1 MVGAGSSGE
10 PTRLR
15 QSQWMARTALTAI
28 GVSVVLMVVIGA
40 LGPSAAVPR
49 FPPAPP
55 WPPWFIQA
63 YISSALAAI
72 VTWMA
77 VLIGSTGL
85 AVGLVAARRGWRPSL
100 RRLIAGSVLAVVALM
115 VIPPT
120 GSADM
125 LLYAA
130 YGRIAALGHSPYTYF
145 PEQLRSSG
153 DPVGTVTG
161 LGYLD
166 EPSRYGPAAI
176 VTEEVASRLAGDSA
190 ARTIFWL
197 KAWNG
202 LAYLALVLA
211 LDRLLRED
219 EIRRIRAHLLWSLN
233 PLMLW
238 AVMAGGHVD
247 GLAIGVGAVAL
258 FAMRR
263 VDSRRALLAGVLLG
277 LASAIKAP
285 FALFGVGLAW
295 AARRSRLALAALGI
309 GAAVV
314 TIPCYLLAGRTS
326 IVAGLG
332 VAKLAPVDYVPWF
345 AVGRVLHWHDPTTK
359 INALGLIGFVLLG
372 LILVRR
378 MPSGPSDFPAVRVA
392 LAMVL
397 AWLIVSPQQRPW
409 YDAMIFP
416 LLALMPAT
424 RLDWIVL
431 IRAAAGALAEL
442 PPLVR
447 RSELHPAW
455 LSETGRIAS
464 VGIVPL
470 TLTAVGIIL
479 LWLCFT
485 NDWRAVANPDSNLV
499 DAMPLSLPSNPKLWP
514 VWSASCGLALAPR
527 PGLQPGVQGRQ
538 RPCFRPAAAWLHGHQ
553 RGSRGPFPVH
563 YRPHRSAGFAGC
575 RDQRGQ
581 RAGQPPLHREAET
594 AFRPGREGFE
604 VRIAERRTD
613 HRLARHAAPAVSVGQ
628 RGGEH
633 VAADEGNAQLD
644 QRCHRERIGIGRQ
657 HGLRVDRDLG
667 GGHGRERGRVS
678 TRSPSPPRLRAR
690 PSGWP

>member
-1 MVGAGSSGE
+1 MRRSK
-10 PTRLR
+10 
-15 QSQWMARTALTAI
+15 WMARAALLAI
-28 GVSVVLMVVIGA
+28 GISVALMVTIGV
-40 LGPSAAVPR
+40 LGPSAVDPR

-55 WPPWFIQA
+55 WPPWFIHTH
-63 YISSALAAI
+63 ISSVLASI
-72 VTWMA
+72 VAWMA

-85 AVGLVAARRGWRPSL
+85 AIGLVAARRGWRPPL
-100 RRLIAGSVLAVVALM
+100 RRLIAGSVLAVVALL

-125 LLYAA
+125 LDYAA
-130 YGRIAALGHSPYTYF
+130 YGRIAALGHSPYTYL
-145 PEQLRSSG
+145 PEQLKSSG
-153 DPVGTVTG
+153 DPVGTVAG
-161 LGYLD
+161 LGYLNV
-166 EPSRYGPAAI
+166 PSRYGPVAT
-176 VTEEVASRLAGDSA
+176 VTEKVASRLAGDSV

-197 KAWNG
+197 KVWNG

-219 EIRRIRAHLLWSLN
+219 ESRRIRAHLLWSLN

-247 GLAIGVGAVAL
+247 GLAIGVGAAAL

-263 VDSRRALLAGVLLG
+263 VDSRRALLAGILLG

-295 AARRSRLALAALGI
+295 AARRSPLALTALGI

-314 TIPCYLLAGRTS
+314 TIPCYLLAGRAS
-326 IVAGLG
+326 ITAVVGRATGTQ
-332 VAKLAPVDYVPWF
+332 VDYVPWY
-345 AVGRVLHWHDPTTK
+345 AVARALHWHDPTAR

-372 LILVRR
+372 LILVWR

-392 LAMVL
+392 LAVVL

-431 IRAAAGALAEL
+431 IRAAAGALGGL
-442 PPLVR
+442 PPLVHH
-447 RSELHPAW
+447 SEFHPVW
-455 LSETGRIAS
+455 LSEAGRMAS

-470 TLTAVGIIL
+470 TLTAVGIVL

-499 DAMPLSLPSNPKLWP
+499 DAMPLS
-514 VWSASCGLALAPR
+514 G
-527 PGLQPGVQGRQ
+527 
-538 RPCFRPAAAWLHGHQ
+538 
-553 RGSRGPFPVH
+553 
-563 YRPHRSAGFAGC
+563 
-575 RDQRGQ
+575 
-581 RAGQPPLHREAET
+581 
-594 AFRPGREGFE
+594 
-604 VRIAERRTD
+604 
-613 HRLARHAAPAVSVGQ
+613 
-628 RGGEH
+628 
-633 VAADEGNAQLD
+633 
-644 QRCHRERIGIGRQ
+644 
-657 HGLRVDRDLG
+657 
-667 GGHGRERGRVS
+667 
-678 TRSPSPPRLRAR
+678 
-690 PSGWP
+690 

>member
-1 MVGAGSSGE
+1 
-10 PTRLR
+10 
-15 QSQWMARTALTAI
+15 MASTALPAI
-28 GVSVVLMVVIGA
+28 GISVVLMIVIGA

-49 FPPAPP
+49 FTPAPP

-63 YISSALAAI
+63 HISSVLAAI

-85 AVGLVAARRGWRPSL
+85 AIGLVATRRGWRPPL
-100 RRLIAGSVLAVVALM
+100 RRLIAGSVLAVLALM

-125 LLYAA
+125 LDYAA
-130 YGRIAALGHSPYTYF
+130 YGRIAALGHSPYTF
-145 PEQLRSSG
+145 PPEQLKSSG
-153 DPVGTVTG
+153 DPVGTVAG
-161 LGYLD
+161 LGYLNV
-166 EPSRYGPAAI
+166 PSTYGPVAT
-176 VTEEVASRLAGDSA
+176 VTEKVASRLAGDSA

-197 KAWNG
+197 KVWNG

-219 EIRRIRAHLLWSLN
+219 ESRRIRAHLLWSVN

-285 FALFGVGLAW
+285 FALFGAGLAW
-295 AARRSRLALAALGI
+295 AARRSPLALAASGL

-314 TIPCYLLAGRTS
+314 TIPCYLLAGRAS
-326 IVAGLG
+326 ITAVMHRASGTL
-332 VAKLAPVDYVPWF
+332 VDYVPWF
-345 AVGRVLHWHDPTTK
+345 AVARVMHLHDPTTK

-392 LAMVL
+392 LAVVL
-397 AWLIVSPQQRPW
+397 AWLIVSPQQRSW
-409 YDAMIFP
+409 YDAMIYP

-431 IRAAAGALAEL
+431 IRSAAGALGDLPSLVYRAEF
-442 PPLVR
+442 
-447 RSELHPAW
+447 HPVW
-455 LSETGRIAS
+455 LSGTGRIAS
-464 VGIVPL
+464 VGIAPL

-479 LWLCFT
+479 LWLCYT
-485 NDWRAVANPDSNLV
+485 NDWRGVANPDSNLV
-499 DAMPLSLPSNPKLWP
+499 DAMPLSLPPNM
-514 VWSASCGLALAPR
+514 
-527 PGLQPGVQGRQ
+527 
-538 RPCFRPAAAWLHGHQ
+538 HG
-553 RGSRGPFPVH
+553 
-563 YRPHRSAGFAGC
+563 
-575 RDQRGQ
+575 
-581 RAGQPPLHREAET
+581 
-594 AFRPGREGFE
+594 
-604 VRIAERRTD
+604 
-613 HRLARHAAPAVSVGQ
+613 
-628 RGGEH
+628 
-633 VAADEGNAQLD
+633 
-644 QRCHRERIGIGRQ
+644 
-657 HGLRVDRDLG
+657 
-667 GGHGRERGRVS
+667 
-678 TRSPSPPRLRAR
+678 
-690 PSGWP
+690 

>member
-1 MVGAGSSGE
+1 MALPAIGISVALMV
-10 PTRLR
+10 
-15 QSQWMARTALTAI
+15 AI
-28 GVSVVLMVVIGA
+28 GV
-40 LGPSAAVPR
+40 LGPSAAEAR

-55 WPPWFIQA
+55 WPPWFIHA
-63 YISSALAAI
+63 HISSVLAAI

-85 AVGLVAARRGWRPSL
+85 AIGLVAARRGWRPPL
-100 RRLIAGSVLAVVALM
+100 RRLISGSVLAVVALM

-125 LLYAA
+125 LVYAA
-130 YGRIAALGHSPYTYF
+130 YGRIAALGHSPYTYL
-145 PEQLRSSG
+145 PEQLKSSG
-153 DPVGTVTG
+153 DPVGTVAG
-161 LGYLD
+161 LGYLNV
-166 EPSRYGPAAI
+166 PSRYGPVAT

-197 KAWNG
+197 KVWNG

-219 EIRRIRAHLLWSLN
+219 ESRRIRAHLLWSLN

-247 GLAIGVGAVAL
+247 GLAIGVGAAAL
-258 FAMRR
+258 FVMRR

-285 FALFGVGLAW
+285 FALFGAGLAW
-295 AARRSRLALAALGI
+295 AARRSPLALTALGI

-314 TIPCYLLAGRTS
+314 TIPCYLLAGRAS
-326 IVAGLG
+326 IAAVLG
-332 VAKLAPVDYVPWF
+332 RAKGTQVDYVPWY
-345 AVGRVLHWHDPTTK
+345 AVARALHWHDPTAR
-359 INALGLIGFVLLG
+359 INALGLISFVLLG

-378 MPSGPSDFPAVRVA
+378 MPPGPSDFPAVRVA
-392 LAMVL
+392 LAVVL

-431 IRAAAGALAEL
+431 IRAAAGALGGL
-442 PPLVR
+442 PDLVHL
-447 RSELHPAW
+447 SELHPAW

-470 TLTAVGIIL
+470 TLTAVGIVL

-499 DAMPLSLPSNPKLWP
+499 DAMPLSLPPN
-514 VWSASCGLALAPR
+514 
-527 PGLQPGVQGRQ
+527 
-538 RPCFRPAAAWLHGHQ
+538 LHG
-553 RGSRGPFPVH
+553 
-563 YRPHRSAGFAGC
+563 
-575 RDQRGQ
+575 
-581 RAGQPPLHREAET
+581 
-594 AFRPGREGFE
+594 
-604 VRIAERRTD
+604 
-613 HRLARHAAPAVSVGQ
+613 
-628 RGGEH
+628 
-633 VAADEGNAQLD
+633 
-644 QRCHRERIGIGRQ
+644 
-657 HGLRVDRDLG
+657 
-667 GGHGRERGRVS
+667 
-678 TRSPSPPRLRAR
+678 
-690 PSGWP
+690 